1 MAGAAAPMLP
11 CRMTQSRHPCLQP
24 HGPVMTSELHTE
36 RRDATLVLTL
46 SDPASRNSLSEQVFA
61 AGIEALN
68 VAESDPAVRAIVL
81 RGDGGHF
88 CAGIEPPQL
97 DPDAPEP
104 SLQHFHAFVEALRV
118 SPKPVVAAVEG
129 DAIAG
134 GFALALACD
143 LVVAAADARLLLAN
157 PRAGQSADAG
167 ATAQLMR
174 HVPRARV
181 LQWLWLGEPVPVE
194 QLLALGLVTRVSG
207 HGEAFEQALG
217 LAARLAD
224 ADPEAVSGAKELV
237 NPLAGNIA

>member
-1 MAGAAAPMLP
+1 
-11 CRMTQSRHPCLQP
+11 
-24 HGPVMTSELHTE
+24 MTSELHTE

-61 AGIEALN
+61 AGIEALS

-104 SLQHFHAFVEALRV
+104 SLQHFQAFVEALRV
-118 SPKPVVAAVEG
+118 SPKPVIAAIEG

-134 GFALALACD
+134 GLTLALACD
-143 LVVAAADARLLLAN
+143 LVVAAADARLLLSN
-157 PRAGQSADAG
+157 PRAGQPADAS
-167 ATAQLMR
+167 ATAQLLR
-174 HVPRARV
+174 HLPRPRV

-194 QLLALGLVTRVSG
+194 QLLALGLVTRISG

-224 ADPEAVSGAKELV
+224 ADPDAVSGAKELV
-237 NPLAGNIA
+237 NPLAGNVA

>member
-1 MAGAAAPMLP
+1 MLP

-24 HGPVMTSELHTE
+24 HGPAMTSELHTE

-46 SDPASRNSLSEQVFA
+46 SDPASRNGLSEQVFA

-97 DPDAPEP
+97 DPDAPAP
-104 SLQHFHAFVEALRV
+104 SLQHFQAFVEALRV
-118 SPKPVVAAVEG
+118 SPKPVIAAVEG

-143 LVVAAADARLLLAN
+143 LVVAASDARLLLSN
-157 PRAGQSADAG
+157 PRAGLSPDAG

-174 HVPRARV
+174 HLPRARV

-194 QLLALGLVTRVSG
+194 QLFALGLVTRVSG
-207 HGEAFEQALG
+207 NGEAFDQALG

-224 ADPEAVSGAKELV
+224 ADPDAVSGAKELV